1 MAELN
6 FDGLVGPT
14 HNYAGL
20 SHGNVASSAHGGK
33 VSRPREAALQGIA
46 KMAFVRDLGLGQ
58 GVLPPHDRP
67 RLDVLRGLG
76 FAGDDAAVVE
86 RVAKSAPHLLAS
98 VYSASPMWTANAAT
112 VSAGAD
118 TADGKVHFTPANL
131 ASTFHRSLEPAQTG
145 RALARLFAG
154 DAFVHHPPL
163 PASVAFGDEGAA
175 NHTRLVAGEQG
186 LEVHV
191 YGRAAFAKDRPAP
204 QRFPARQTREA
215 SEALARRH
223 GVRSA
228 LFLQQSP
235 AAIDAGVFHN
245 DVIAVGHGD
254 HWLMH
259 ETAFHDPDAAQRLR
273 DAFAALGGELRLFE
287 VTSHQ
292 LPLEGAVRTYLFNS
306 QLLQTPGGWVLVAPL
321 ECAEDAQARAVTE
334 AMVAEGFLDRV
345 ETLDL
350 RQSMRNGGGP
360 ACLRLRVPLTD
371 AERAQVHVPCLLT
384 EGREAAL
391 RAWVERHY
399 REELAPADLADP
411 RLVDEVRAALDELT
425 KLLELGDDFYD
436 FQRA

>member
-20 SHGNVASSAHGGK
+20 SHGNVASSTHGGQP
-33 VSRPREAALQGIA
+33 SRPREAALQGIA

-67 RLDVLRGLG
+67 RLDVLRSLG
-76 FAGDDAAVVE
+76 FGGDDASVVE
-86 RVAKSAPHLLAS
+86 TTAKRAPHLLAA

-112 VSAGAD
+112 VSASAD

-131 ASTFHRSLEPAQTG
+131 ASTFHRSLEPGQTG
-145 RALARLFAG
+145 RALRRIFAG
-154 DAFVHHPPL
+154 DAFVHHEPL
-163 PASVAFGDEGAA
+163 PGGAAFGDEGAA
-175 NHTRLVAGEQG
+175 NHTRLVGGGGG

-191 YGRAAFAKDRPAP
+191 YGRQAFAKGTPAP
-204 QRFPARQTREA
+204 ERFPARQTLEA

-223 GVRSA
+223 GVRAA
-228 LFLQQSP
+228 LFLQQAP

-245 DVIAVGHGD
+245 DVIAVGSGD

-259 ETAFHDPDAAQRLR
+259 AEAFLTPDATDRLCG
-273 DAFAALGGELRLFE
+273 AFAGVGGELQLFA
-287 VTSHQ
+287 VGPDQ
-292 LPLEGAVRTYLFNS
+292 LSVEGAVKTYLFNS
-306 QLLQTPGGWVLVAPL
+306 QLLHTPSGWVLVAPL
-321 ECAEDAQARAVTE
+321 ECAEDPQARAVTE

-371 AERAQVHVPCLLT
+371 AERDQVHAPCLLT
-384 EGREAAL
+384 ATREAQL
-391 RAWVERHY
+391 IGWVKRHY
-399 REELAPADLADP
+399 REELAAADLADP
-411 RLVDEVRAALDELT
+411 QLVTEVRTALDELT
-425 KLLELGDDFYD
+425 QLLELGDDFYD
-436 FQRA
+436 FQR

>member
-20 SHGNVASSAHGGK
+20 SHGNVASSSHRGQ

-67 RLDVLRGLG
+67 RLDVLRELG
-76 FAGDDAAVVE
+76 FTGDDATVVG
-86 RVAKSAPHLLAS
+86 ATAANAPHLLAA

-112 VSAGAD
+112 VSASTD

-131 ASTFHRSLEPAQTG
+131 ASTFHRSLEPAQTA
-145 RALARLFAG
+145 RALRRIFG
-154 DAFVHHPPL
+154 GEAFVHHAPL
-163 PASVAFGDEGAA
+163 PGAAFGDEGAA
-175 NHTRLVAGEQG
+175 NHTRLATADAG

-191 YGRAAFAKDRPAP
+191 FGRRAFEKDAPAP
-204 QRFPARQTREA
+204 ARFPARQTLEA

-228 LFLQQSP
+228 LFLQQAP

-245 DVIAVGHGD
+245 DVIAVGHGER
-254 HWLMH
+254 WLMH
-259 ETAFHDPDAAQRLR
+259 AEAFLDEGAAERIR
-273 DAFAALGGELRLFE
+273 SAFAEVGGELKLF
-287 VTSHQ
+287 VVASDQ
-292 LPLEGAVRTYLFNS
+292 LPVEGAVKTYLFNS
-306 QLLQTPGGWVLVAPL
+306 QLLDTPSGAVLVAPM
-321 ECAEDAQARAVTE
+321 ECAEDPKARAVTE

-350 RQSMRNGGGP
+350 RQSMHNGGGP

-371 AERAQVHVPCLLT
+371 AERAQVHEPCLLT
-384 EGREAAL
+384 AAREAQL
-391 RAWVERHY
+391 IGWVKRHY

-411 RLVDEVRAALDELT
+411 ALITEVRTALDELT
-425 KLLELGDDFYD
+425 RLLELGDDFYD
-436 FQRA
+436 FQR

>member
-1 MAELN
+1 MAEMN

-14 HNYAGL
+14 HNYSGL
-20 SHGNVASSAHGGK
+20 SHGNVASSAHGGQ

-58 GVLPPHDRP
+58 GILPPHDRP

-76 FAGDDAAVVE
+76 FIGDDAAVVGAAAE
-86 RVAKSAPHLLAS
+86 SAPHLLAS

-112 VSAGAD
+112 VSASAD
-118 TADGKVHFTPANL
+118 TTDGKVHFTPANL
-131 ASTFHRSLEPAQTG
+131 ASTFHRSLEPEQTG
-145 RALARLFAG
+145 RALRRIFPG
-154 DAFVHHPPL
+154 DAFVHHAPL
-163 PASVAFGDEGAA
+163 PGGAAFGDEGAA
-175 NHTRLVAGEQG
+175 NHTRLVARGGG

-191 YGRAAFAKDRPAP
+191 FGRKAFAKDGAAP
-204 QRFPARQTREA
+204 TRFPARQTQEA

-223 GVRSA
+223 GVRAA

-259 ETAFHDPDAAQRLR
+259 AEAFLEPNAADRLR
-273 DAFAALGGELRLFE
+273 AAFDDLDGELRLFE
-287 VTSHQ
+287 VSVEQ
-292 LPLEGAVRTYLFNS
+292 LSIEGAVNTYLFNS
-306 QLLQTPGGWVLVAPL
+306 QLVQTPSGWVLVAPM
-321 ECAEDAQARAVTE
+321 ECAEDASARAVTE

-350 RQSMRNGGGP
+350 KQSMRNGGGP

-371 AERAQVHVPCLLT
+371 AERGQVHGPCLLT
-384 EGREAAL
+384 AEREATL
-391 RAWVERHY
+391 RGWVSRHY
-399 REELAPADLADP
+399 REELAPSDLADP
-411 RLVDEVRAALDELT
+411 QLVTEVRTALDELT
-425 KLLELGDDFYD
+425 QLLELGSDFYD
-436 FQRA
+436 FQR